1 MATEKLTEK
10 PIVNI
15 VRVEIETEE
24 ETSKIYRFDTASEAT
39 YAPVVS
45 EGQETILRVKN
56 KIIATNRTEDIQY
69 GSDVNFSQVVMVP
82 EVLAIVDGGTL
93 ETIGELEDKKVTGY
107 QPPVMGEV
115 VNRIGFNLR
124 IYTEE
129 KDGDGETL
137 GYQCFE
143 YPGCKGKPVSFTF
156 KDGEFMAPAYTIT
169 SRVKKGTAPY
179 ELNFLDT
186 LPV

>member
-1 MATEKLTEK
+1 MAIEKLTEK

-15 VRVEIETEE
+15 VRVEIVTEE
-24 ETSKIYRFDTASEAT
+24 DSAKTYRFDTASEAT

-45 EGQETILRVKN
+45 QGNETILRIKN
-56 KIIATNRTEDIQY
+56 TILATDKTEEIQY
-69 GSDVNFSQVVMVP
+69 GSDINLSQVVMVP

-93 ETIGELEDKKVTGY
+93 VTTGESETLKVTGY
-107 QPPVMGEV
+107 NPPSVGTV
-115 VNRIGFNLR
+115 VNRVKFTTK

-129 KDGDGETL
+129 KDADGETL
-137 GYQCFE
+137 GYQCFAFK
-143 YPGCKGKPVSFTF
+143 GCKGKPVSFNF
-156 KDGEFMAPAYTIT
+156 KDGEFMAPQYTIS

-179 ELNFLDT
+179 NLTFLEE

>member
-24 ETSKIYRFDTASEAT
+24 ETPKVYRFDTASEAT
-39 YAPVVS
+39 YAAVVS

-56 KIIATNRTEDIQY
+56 KILATNRTEDIQY
-69 GSDVNFSQVVMVP
+69 GSDVNLTQVVMVP

-93 ETIGELEDKKVTGY
+93 ETTGELESKKVIGY
-107 QPPVMGEV
+107 NPPVVGV
-115 VNRIGFNLR
+115 AVNRTKFTTK

-137 GYQCFE
+137 GYQCFAFK
-143 YPGCKGKPVSFTF
+143 GCKGKPVSFTF
-156 KDGEFMAPAYTIT
+156 KDGEFMAPAYTII
-169 SRVKKGTAPY
+169 SRVKKGTPPY
-179 ELNFLDT
+179 DLDFLDT